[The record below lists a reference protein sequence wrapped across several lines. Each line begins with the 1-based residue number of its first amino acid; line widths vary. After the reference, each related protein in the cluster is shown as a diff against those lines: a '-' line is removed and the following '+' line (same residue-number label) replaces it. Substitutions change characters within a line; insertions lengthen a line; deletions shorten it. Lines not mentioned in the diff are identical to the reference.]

1 MEKKTLA
8 IKNISNHEI
17 GIVVPEIR
25 LSRFIQPNRS
35 IKMNKEQLE
44 EALTYPGVPE
54 LFNSQYL
61 VCEDDEAMEEIAG
74 GYVNLP
80 ATDEE
85 RMSEEDIIKLIQTG
99 SDLQFDKLLKSS
111 SPYRLDTIISA
122 ALKCESL
129 TFSKINL
136 LKAATGKD
144 ILEMKKHLDNNKA

>member
-8 IKNISNHEI
+8 IKNISTHEV

-35 IKMNKEQLE
+35 IKMGKDQLE
-44 EALTYPGVPE
+44 EAKTYPGVAE

-61 VCEDDEAMEEIAG
+61 ICEDDEAMEEIGG
-74 GYVNLP
+74 GYVSIP
-80 ATDEE
+80 ATEE
-85 RMSEEDIIKLIQTG
+85 EKMSEEDIIKLIQTG
-99 SDLQFDKLLKSS
+99 SDLQFDKLLKSAS
-111 SPYRLDTIISA
+111 QYRLDTIISA

-144 ILEMKKHLDNNKA
+144 ILEMKRHLDDNKV

>member
-1 MEKKTLA
+1 MENKTLS
-8 IKNISNHEI
+8 IKNISNHEV

-35 IKMNKEQLE
+35 IKMNKEKLE
-44 EALTYPGVPE
+44 EALTYPGVAE

-61 VCEDDEAMEEIAG
+61 ICEDDEEMEEIGG
-74 GYVNLP
+74 GYVSIP
-80 ATDEE
+80 KTEE
-85 RMSEEDIIKLIQTG
+85 EKMTEEDIIKLIQTG
-99 SDLQFDKLLKSS
+99 SDLQFDKLLKSAS
-111 SPYRLDTIISA
+111 QYRLDTIISA

-144 ILEMKKHLDNNKA
+144 ILEMKRHLDDNKA